1 MNRKE
6 RRGLMRENP
15 RLKDDIEIATDV
27 AFRNVQKMFERVW
40 EKDDESLNQ
49 GKLDVDKNDGED
61 DRLNY

>member
-1 MNRKE
+1 
-6 RRGLMRENP
+6 MRENP
-15 RLKDDIEIATDV
+15 RLKDDIGIATDV
-27 AFRNVQKMFERVW
+27 AFRNVKKMFERVW

>member
-40 EKDDESLNQ
+40 EKDDESLN
-49 GKLDVDKNDGED
+49 
-61 DRLNY
+61 